1 MKYSQCVLEKNG
13 KDGFTTGNMKR
24 YKDTISEMVEHP
36 KGQWVKFEDVE
47 SVFDKII
54 EIMNKG
60 TPNRRYGLKV
70 WEQKIVDLI
79 DREIG

>member
-1 MKYSQCVLEKNG
+1 
-13 KDGFTTGNMKR
+13 MKR
-24 YKDTISEMVEHP
+24 YKDTIDEMIEHS
-36 KGQWVKFEDVE
+36 KGKWVRFEDVE
-47 SVFDKII
+47 SVLLKIR
-54 EIMNKG
+54 EIMEKG

>member
-1 MKYSQCVLEKNG
+1 MA
-13 KDGFTTGNMKR
+13 
-24 YKDTISEMVEHP
+24 EHP
-36 KGQWVKFEDVE
+36 NGQWVKFEDVE
-47 SVFDKII
+47 AVFDKIL